1 MATESEVAQSAE
13 ALRAAQQSLAQTT
26 SDLANKQSALASAT
40 SATYSALKGFGNSM
54 ASGRAEIQSLNQMYE
69 LMAQAVGKTSRI
81 FGELGSKIPVFGGFF
96 SALGQLGATSAQK
109 AGQSL
114 QFLNVQIQSTLK
126 QFQSFGSIG
135 ALGAEGMSGLRD
147 QMKASGMTMEG
158 FQQTVM
164 ANSEALAAFAGTTSE
179 GAQKFSEIVGAITTT
194 GLGDQL
200 RNIGMSADQIGEA
213 AAAFAARE
221 QRLGRGQALRDQDA
235 ARTAQTAAAY
245 AKELDTLARL
255 TGQSVDAIRRQQ
267 DAALS
272 ESRFRAS
279 LYELDDKAQERL
291 LAGQNMFARAP
302 QIAQG
307 IRDLVSGVP
316 NTDAALK
323 LVALTGGEA
332 ASAVERLKNG
342 QINEFQFR
350 EEMNVMLRKN
360 AKAFADNAKYADGAS
375 EAFGDFAQF
384 NDIINQN
391 VQGTESAIKAQ
402 AGLASGQDAL
412 TASTV
417 AAQKALENLS
427 RVVLNIVNAMMPYA
441 ARLNAMA
448 TGTLVE
454 GFNLAA
460 PFLGT
465 PSLNTQTGEG
475 LVRPTGY
482 GANAPPNI
490 QQNAAALGAIMGNRP
505 QLNLGQPSATSS
517 EASPR
522 NLLDFEG
529 SSLQSFQQMDSNV
542 QAAILRAAQDF
553 YRDTGQRLRIGSSFR
568 TREQQQALWD
578 RRANNPYP
586 VAPPG
591 SSRHEHGLAVDIM
604 NYQAAE
610 RYLNQQGLYRP
621 DPRGDRIHF
630 EPGGGD
636 ANGITTGRGGYTPTL
651 DNTFNMPVGNNANN
665 QTSAADMTVL
675 QEQLARLDR
684 IVSATERQAQLSQQ
698 YLQYAS

>member
-26 SDLANKQSALASAT
+26 SDLANKQSTLASAT
-40 SATYSALKGFGNSM
+40 SAAYSSLRGFSNSM

-69 LMAQAVGKTSRI
+69 LMGQAVGKTSRI
-81 FGELGSKIPVFGGFF
+81 IGDLGSKIPIFGGFF
-96 SALGQLGATSAQK
+96 SALGKLGEQGAQK

-114 QFLNVQIQSTLK
+114 SFLNVQIQSTLK
-126 QFQSFGSIG
+126 QFQAFGSVG
-135 ALGAEGMSGLRD
+135 ALGAQGMSGLRD
-147 QMKASGMTMEG
+147 QMIASGMTMEG

-179 GAQKFSEIVGAITTT
+179 GAQKFSEIVGAITTQP
-194 GLGDQL
+194 LGDQL

-235 ARTAQTAAAY
+235 ARTAQSAAAY

-427 RVVLNIVNAMMPYA
+427 RVVMNIVNAMMPVA

-448 TGTLVE
+448 TGTLIE
-454 GFNLAA
+454 GFNQAA
-460 PFLGT
+460 PFIPGL
-465 PSLNTQTGEG
+465 PSLNAQGHAAGTATAAPPP
-475 LVRPTGY
+475 PTGSY
-482 GANAPPNI
+482 ATTPGGAVPGMIRPRPP
-490 QQNAAALGAIMGNRP
+490 AAA
-505 QLNLGQPSATSS
+505 PSSL
-517 EASPR
+517 SPR
-522 NLLDFEG
+522 DLLQFEG
-529 SSLQSFQQMDSNV
+529 TSLQNFQQLDSNM
-542 QAAILRAAQDF
+542 QAAILSAAQDF
-553 YRDTGQRLRIGSSFR
+553 YRDTGQKLRIGSSFR
-568 TREQQQALWD
+568 DRAQQEALYAN
-578 RRANNPYP
+578 RANNPYP
-586 VAPPG
+586 VAAPG
-591 SSRHEHGLAVDIM
+591 TSQHEHGFAVDIL
-604 NYQAAE
+604 NAEAAE

-621 DPRGDRIHF
+621 NPQGDRIHF
-630 EPGGGD
+630 EPGRGD

-665 QTSAADMTVL
+665 QTSAADMTVF

-698 YLQYAS
+698 YLSYAS